1 VTVEPAVEQRES
13 LAALRAVVVG
23 RSRQVVQVERR
34 AMGTQGLQVL
44 RIWVVVVMTKAAA
57 AAVGTTAAAVA
68 VTTVVAGV
76 GRVTLPC

>member
-23 RSRQVVQVERR
+23 RSRQEVQVERR
-34 AMGTQGLQVL
+34 AMGTQGSQAQHF
-44 RIWVVVVMTKAAA
+44 WVVVVMTKAAA
-57 AAVGTTAAAVA
+57 AAVVTTVVVVA

-76 GRVTLPC
+76 GRVT